1 VIAATPWTGA
11 VMAAAVALSA
21 CDRASES
28 TYMPT
33 PEQDPAMDAAIA
45 EARASLPVFWAK
57 YDAAQDKSDFLI
69 KAGMKDR
76 YGGREHIWIYLDGRA
91 GESVNGRLANKPE
104 YLDNLQLGS
113 PVVVPV
119 ADLSDWAYGRDGK
132 YYGMYTTRGLLA
144 RMTPAQRAESE
155 AILAPTPLE
164 PKTH

>member
-1 VIAATPWTGA
+1 VIAGAPWAGA
-11 VMAAAVALSA
+11 AMAAAVALAA

-33 PEQDPAMDAAIA
+33 PKNDPPMDAAIA

-57 YDAAQDKSDFLI
+57 YDAAEDKSDFMV

-91 GESVNGRLANKPE
+91 GE
-104 YLDNLQLGS
+104 
-113 PVVVPV
+113 VPV

-132 YYGMYTTRGLLA
+132 YYGMYTTRVLIG